1 MAARNRGSS
10 PETSANT
17 QKVLMW
23 LLQEEAGAEALAWAG
38 GMEVPGWGQGAGSG
52 AAVPVPLGTDEAG
65 CWPWP
70 LLGLEG

>member
-1 MAARNRGSS
+1 
-10 PETSANT
+10 
-17 QKVLMW
+17 MW
-23 LLQEEAGAEALAWAG
+23 LLQEEAGAETLAWAG